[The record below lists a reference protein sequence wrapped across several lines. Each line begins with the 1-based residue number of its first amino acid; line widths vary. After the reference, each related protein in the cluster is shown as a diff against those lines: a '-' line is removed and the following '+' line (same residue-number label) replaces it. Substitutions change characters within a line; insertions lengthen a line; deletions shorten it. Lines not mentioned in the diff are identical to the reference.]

1 MNTSNEIGGNT
12 MVMNMIKEADIF
24 TRKELEV
31 LLGQKSESCVSV
43 SIFMP
48 IQMIGRETRQNA
60 TRLKN
65 LLRDA
70 EKRLMDTGIRRPEA
84 IKLLAPALALLDNE
98 IFWRHQSDGL
108 VLFISKDLFR
118 SYRLPLNFKEHVVIG
133 DRFHLKPL
141 LPFFSGDGR
150 FYILALSQNEVRL
163 LQCTHYGVKEIDLT
177 GIVPDSLEEVLMR
190 NGTKR
195 LESYHSS
202 TAGSGKENV
211 IFHGQDIGDTEKTNI
226 LRFFQRIDRGLH
238 NEIFKEE
245 KAPLILAAVDYL
257 QSIYGKANTY
267 KNLLD
272 GSIAGN
278 PDRVSSKDLQ
288 EKAWSIIRPRFDNAK
303 IDAINE
309 FKRLAGTGHTS
320 TDMQEIVSNAYSGKI
335 DTLFCV
341 LDKELWGTF
350 DPAASKVNLDRSAR
364 SCYVDLLDYAVAHAL
379 LHEGKVY
386 ALKSEEMP
394 DNTSIAAIFRG
405 IA

>member
-1 MNTSNEIGGNT
+1 MGGNM
-12 MVMNMIKEADIF
+12 MVMNSIKETDIL

-31 LLGQKSESCVSV
+31 LLGQKSENCLSV

-48 IQMIGRETRQNA
+48 VQKIGRETRQNV

-65 LLRDA
+65 LIHDA
-70 EKRLMDTGIRRPEA
+70 EKRLFDSGLRRPEA
-84 IKLLAPALALLDNE
+84 IKLLAPALALPDNE
-98 IFWRHQSDGL
+98 LFWRHQSDGL

-118 SYRLPLNFKEHVVIG
+118 SYRLPLDFKEHVVIG

-238 NEIFKEE
+238 NEMFKEE
-245 KAPLILAAVDYL
+245 KAPLIIATVDYL
-257 QSIYGKANTY
+257 QSIYRKANTY

-272 GSIAGN
+272 DFIAGS
-278 PDRVSSKDLQ
+278 PDRVNTKDLQ
-288 EKAWSIIRPRFDNAK
+288 EKGWRIIKPYFDNAK
-303 IDAINE
+303 MKAISE
-309 FKRLAGTGHTS
+309 YKRLAGTGHTS

-335 DTLFCV
+335 DTLFVV
-341 LDKELWGTF
+341 LDKEFWGTF
-350 DPAASKVNLDRSAR
+350 DPTASKVVLDKNVG
-364 SCYVDLLDYAVAHAL
+364 SCYVDLLDYAVAHTL
-379 LHEGKVY
+379 LHDGRVY

-394 DNTSIAAIFRG
+394 DGTSIAAIFRG